1 MSRAPLVILSA
12 LLLGCQPG
20 PDSGLKALPPPE
32 DAAPQVGFEVAWD
45 PGTGKGMVTQR
56 MPDGDR
62 YDLCLQCRYPGYAGG
77 LWVGSM
83 NGSGLLW
90 TPADPSAGFPTL
102 NLFCAQDESLWD
114 HAEEV
119 EYDSG
124 WSENFGRGDDGVRM
138 EYLDGEILR
147 DGADGELALRSLN
160 RGGCWEMTR
169 YLLWPRGAAHVLI
182 AAHLRNACHAP
193 RRFSFWTGEDPW
205 IGTYK
210 TSEGDVGW
218 TDDGLVRTEAVVDPS
233 AFRWGGLYDLG
244 NALAGEAAGSF
255 SGAANFIMPDPS
267 TPPDRVLFANR
278 FAHGADEVTP
288 GKPLDNETLTAI
300 NLGWVDRELAPG
312 ETFRVVY
319 AMGRASTPWEGRPA
333 PMWEG
338 RPAPMWEGRPA
349 PNRPETGLPQVPEI
363 PAEDWRF
370 DRVFH
375 RATEDTIRKG
385 PAATAPRF
393 DLPIRFKEEMI
404 SVTVEPPWLI
414 VDGLYIFE
422 NQTDGPHQA
431 TMFYPVPVDDTHALP
446 EAWEVQGARWR
457 KAPKGILW
465 RLELGPRQERSV
477 TVTYRQR
484 CATSEARYILTST
497 ARWGAPL
504 DKGAYEVRWPAD
516 LPGVGVSY
524 DGERSIDGEQAV
536 LRFTRE
542 DFLPDRDLLIHW
554 TSE

>member
-1 MSRAPLVILSA
+1 MSRVPFLLIVVALS
-12 LLLGCQPG
+12 LGCQRG
-20 PDSGLKALPPPE
+20 ASSRGDDASGARTPPPQQE
-32 DAAPQVGFEVAWD
+32 AAAPQVGFEVAWD

-56 MPDGDR
+56 MPGGDR

-77 LWVGSM
+77 LWIGSM

-90 TPADPSAGFPTL
+90 TPAEPVAGFPTL

-147 DGADGELALRSLN
+147 DGADGDLVLRSLN

-182 AAHLRNACHAP
+182 AAHLRNACAAP
-193 RRFSFWTGEDPW
+193 RGVSFWTGEDPW

-218 TDDGLVRTEAVVDPS
+218 TDDGLIQAEAALDP
-233 AFRWGGLYDLG
+233 AGFRYGGLYDLG
-244 NALAGEAAGSF
+244 NALAGETAGGF
-255 SGAANFIMPDPS
+255 SGAANFIMPDPA

-278 FAHGADEVTP
+278 FAHDAGEITP
-288 GKPLDNETLTAI
+288 GRPLDNESLTAI
-300 NLGWVDRELAPG
+300 NMGWVDRVLGPG
-312 ETFRVVY
+312 ETFRIVY
-319 AMGRASTPWEGRPA
+319 AMGRA
-333 PMWEG
+333 
-338 RPAPMWEGRPA
+338 
-349 PNRPETGLPQVPEI
+349 ETGRRGRSPLPQVPEI
-363 PAEDWRF
+363 APEAWGF
-370 DRVFH
+370 DRVFQ
-375 RATEDTIRKG
+375 RATEDTLRAG
-385 PAATAPRF
+385 PAASAPRF

-404 SVTVEPPWLI
+404 SVTVAPPWLT

-422 NQTDGPHQA
+422 NQTDGPQQA

-446 EAWEVQGARWR
+446 EAWDVTGARWR

-465 RLELGPRQERSV
+465 RLALGPREERSV
-477 TVTYRQR
+477 TVKYRQR
-484 CATSEARYILTST
+484 CATNEARYILTST
-497 ARWGAPL
+497 ARWGASL
-504 DKGAYEVRWPAD
+504 DTGAYEVRWPAD
-516 LPGVGVSY
+516 LPGVEVSY
-524 DGERSIDGEQAV
+524 GGERSEEGDQVV
-536 LRFTRE
+536 LRFRRE